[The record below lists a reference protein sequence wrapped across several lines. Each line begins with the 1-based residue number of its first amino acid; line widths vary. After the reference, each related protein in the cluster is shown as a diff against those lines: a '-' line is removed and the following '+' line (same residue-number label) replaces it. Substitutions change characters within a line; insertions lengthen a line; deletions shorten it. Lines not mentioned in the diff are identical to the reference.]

1 MKEALKFPVMRI
13 AGTGSSGK
21 ASVINWGMKAILPVE
36 KKNNPLLTVENFCIS
51 FYESE
56 VTNHHSLLTHNTNI
70 KKLLQAIG
78 ITNHHITLTIMR

>member
-1 MKEALKFPVMRI
+1 MKEALHFPVMRI

-36 KKNNPLLTVENFCIS
+36 KNYPMLTVENFFIS

-56 VTNHHSLLTHNTNI
+56 VTNHNS
-70 KKLLQAIG
+70 
-78 ITNHHITLTIMR
+78 